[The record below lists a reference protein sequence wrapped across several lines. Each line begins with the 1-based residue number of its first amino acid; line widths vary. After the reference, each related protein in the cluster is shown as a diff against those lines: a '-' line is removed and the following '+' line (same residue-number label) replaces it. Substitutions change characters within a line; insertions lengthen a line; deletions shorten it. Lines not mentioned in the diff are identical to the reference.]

1 MTNMKKVCFLFKL
14 YLKSKKDAVRV
25 SILSMLSF
33 CLVTVALVII
43 KTNEVA
49 ILQQQLEIYGKHTVS
64 IGEEAYTSY
73 NQVTKDLKVKD
84 SLAISLDIFKKDKYE
99 YTLYHA
105 DRRILEFENIKLI
118 EGKFPTKDNEVII
131 QRNYLFHLGIKEENM
146 IGSAITLPLDS
157 KDSVKQFV
165 VTGIIVKNTAH
176 QGEYINNAVTAVFAP
191 SDEAPNLLYLELYD
205 IENYTEIMDN
215 ITGKYKIDKEVCY
228 INYDFFLALG
238 IIEGNSIFAENQM
251 YYYFIFAL
259 ILLCTIVSM
268 YNFIKMMVYNG
279 YSEIAVLN
287 LIGVPNEL
295 IAVVLFLTVLSVLL
309 IGCLLGLILGLGISS
324 LLIALLFKH
333 AYSLSMLF
341 ANFPYMTMLISM
353 LFYIFITILV
363 LLPVVVHI
371 NRLTPNFFMQMRRTT
386 VAKQNSIESK
396 YLLSKNTRFFTR
408 KLAKDNVIYNKK
420 AFIMAVAGLASSIF
434 VMVIGFF
441 FLSVNLQIFGHDTY
455 MDYKVT
461 FQDEFSMSNEDIER
475 KNLLYTN
482 LSSMP
487 DACKV
492 YPVYV
497 ANRKVEIQ
505 RNSLSSKYIKYLQQS
520 VEDRISL
527 QRSGNNT
534 ISIRA
539 VVLGYNEV
547 QLRELFSKNGLK
559 EDMSLNNGEVIVLNK
574 TIPVRG
580 GEGFK
585 VNFTQ
590 GDLVGL
596 NIELRNGE
604 KLHDFTIKSMVDNL
618 NIYPKAQENMICF
631 IINEETFKEWIDIK
645 VPSEFFIKLSNTED
659 SKREQVKS
667 LLIGNPY
674 SEITVPI
681 EEEVSL
687 IKGNRIMKI
696 IILLFFIVIVLAVGI
711 SILSTMYIR
720 IYTRE
725 VEYAMLQAIGLSYA
739 QLRRIILYEMLI
751 IFTRSVIIGGVLSYA
766 GTYYMQVEFMGL
778 VGKYIYQFPFII
790 FSISC
795 LVTIITLLIM
805 IMPVLARLRKMN
817 IVMLLKED

>member
-1 MTNMKKVCFLFKL
+1 
-14 YLKSKKDAVRV
+14 
-25 SILSMLSF
+25 
-33 CLVTVALVII
+33 
-43 KTNEVA
+43 
-49 ILQQQLEIYGKHTVS
+49 
-64 IGEEAYTSY
+64 
-73 NQVTKDLKVKD
+73 
-84 SLAISLDIFKKDKYE
+84 
-99 YTLYHA
+99 
-105 DRRILEFENIKLI
+105 
-118 EGKFPTKDNEVII
+118 
-131 QRNYLFHLGIKEENM
+131 
-146 IGSAITLPLDS
+146 
-157 KDSVKQFV
+157 
-165 VTGIIVKNTAH
+165 
-176 QGEYINNAVTAVFAP
+176 
-191 SDEAPNLLYLELYD
+191 
-205 IENYTEIMDN
+205 
-215 ITGKYKIDKEVCY
+215 
-228 INYDFFLALG
+228 
-238 IIEGNSIFAENQM
+238 
-251 YYYFIFAL
+251 
-259 ILLCTIVSM
+259 
-268 YNFIKMMVYNG
+268 
-279 YSEIAVLN
+279 
-287 LIGVPNEL
+287 
-295 IAVVLFLTVLSVLL
+295 
-309 IGCLLGLILGLGISS
+309 
-324 LLIALLFKH
+324 
-333 AYSLSMLF
+333 
-341 ANFPYMTMLISM
+341 
-353 LFYIFITILV
+353 
-363 LLPVVVHI
+363 
-371 NRLTPNFFMQMRRTT
+371 
-386 VAKQNSIESK
+386 
-396 YLLSKNTRFFTR
+396 
-408 KLAKDNVIYNKK
+408 
-420 AFIMAVAGLASSIF
+420 
-434 VMVIGFF
+434 
-441 FLSVNLQIFGHDTY
+441 

-696 IILLFFIVIVLAVGI
+696 IILLFFIVIVLAV
-711 SILSTMYIR
+711 
-720 IYTRE
+720 
-725 VEYAMLQAIGLSYA
+725 
-739 QLRRIILYEMLI
+739 
-751 IFTRSVIIGGVLSYA
+751 
-766 GTYYMQVEFMGL
+766 EFP
-778 VGKYIYQFPFII
+778 Y
-790 FSISC
+790 
-795 LVTIITLLIM
+795 
-805 IMPVLARLRKMN
+805 
-817 IVMLLKED
+817 